1 MLYPS
6 NQLKLFLG
14 VPILLIHFSTNLDSL
29 ENGIRE
35 GNFWCKQQKKFNLN
49 ELNKKTK
56 WRREVNYMLL

>member
-6 NQLKLFLG
+6 NQLKMFLG

-35 GNFWCKQQKKFNLN
+35 GNFWCKQQKKIQP
-49 ELNKKTK
+49 K
-56 WRREVNYMLL
+56 WA